1 MSRRHR
7 HEEHENHEAWA
18 IPYGDLVTLLLA
30 FFVVMY
36 AISTV
41 NEGKYRALSDSLS
54 AAFRGTPRTPD
65 PIAIGDRKVSAK
77 KGETGIV
84 PSGSMVG
91 SPNTA
96 VVSNSSGNA
105 EMPLQKHGMSRMDEI
120 VGQIESAMAEQIEN
134 SSISVRRNGDGV
146 EIELRTD
153 SLFPS
158 GSAKLSQSS
167 MPIMQKLAET
177 LQTLPYAM
185 RVEGHTDDR
194 PINTALFPSNW
205 ELSAARAATVVH
217 LFTEHGVDPS
227 RLAVIGLGEFR
238 PEADNGTDTGR
249 SANRRV
255 RVIILSE
262 GDRPEDDKLQAVAD
276 KLIQQANA
284 LTPET
289 ATPPVAG
296 SATATP
302 ATTAAPLPAAT
313 LAAPPSQTAQ
323 NLVH

>member
-54 AAFRGTPRTPD
+54 AAFKGTPRTPD
-65 PIAIGDRKVSAK
+65 PIAIGDRMVSPK

-84 PSGSMVG
+84 PSGSLVG
-91 SPNTA
+91 NPNTA
-96 VVSNSSGNA
+96 VVQNSPGNA
-105 EMPLQKHGMSRMDEI
+105 EVPLQQHGMSRMDEI

-158 GSAKLSQSS
+158 GSAKLAPSS
-167 MPIMQKLAET
+167 LPIMQKLAET

-217 LFTEHGVDPS
+217 LFTEHGVDAS

-238 PEADNGTDTGR
+238 PEADNSTEAGR

-255 RVIILSE
+255 RVIILSDSE
-262 GDRPEDDKLQAVAD
+262 HPEEEQKLRSMAD
-276 KLIQQANA
+276 KLVQQVNTS
-284 LTPET
+284 TPSAT
-289 ATPPVAG
+289 TPPATGTTITAVA
-296 SATATP
+296 
-302 ATTAAPLPAAT
+302 AAPTTSPVT
-313 LAAPPSQTAQ
+313 LAAQPNSTSAQ
-323 NLVH
+323 NH